1 MAGQARLVRVDAHDD
16 GLNSWEMRRFA
27 PSRALNGLVAG
38 YTDYA
43 ERTTDFTIRR
53 ELPHGEGVL
62 IVNLGAPIEITG
74 GDGLLIRLSA
84 GQAVVAGFHLRPA
97 LSSSS
102 GEQRGIQIDISLPAL
117 RRLLGLPMDTLLD
130 RTIPLEMLLG
140 RTAHTLGQRL
150 ADTADA
156 TVRIAL
162 LEAELLAV
170 FASRPQLT
178 SSQLAALQ
186 FLKQPDAEIMDVAR
200 TIGWSRKH
208 LSDRVRDAVGVGPRS
223 YRRVLRFDRAV
234 GSIRRGAAAQGW
246 AGLAAEA
253 GYYDQ
258 SHMIRE
264 FKELAGMTPAELV
277 RHQIPD
283 GGGFAEN

>member
-1 MAGQARLVRVDAHDD
+1 MAGAARLLRVDAHDD
-16 GLNSWEMRRFA
+16 GLNRWEMRRYA
-27 PSRALNGLVAG
+27 PSPALAGLVGG

-43 ERTTDFTIRR
+43 ERTAGFTMRR

-74 GDGLLIRLSA
+74 GDGQLIRLGA
-84 GQAVVAGFHLRPA
+84 GQAFVAGFHLRPA
-97 LSSSS
+97 LSNSS
-102 GEQRGIQIDISLPAL
+102 GEQRGIQIEISLPAL
-117 RRLLGLPMDTLLD
+117 RRLLGLPMEALLD
-130 RTIPLEMLLG
+130 RTIPLETLMG
-140 RTAHTLGQRL
+140 RTAHALGQRL
-150 ADTADA
+150 VDAADA
-156 TVRIAL
+156 PTRIAL
-162 LEAELLAV
+162 LEAELSAA
-170 FASRPQLT
+170 FASRPQLAPA
-178 SSQLAALQ
+178 QLAALQ

-234 GSIRRGAAAQGW
+234 GLIRDGATSQGW
-246 AGLAAEA
+246 AELAAEA

-264 FKELAGMTPAELV
+264 FNELAGLTPTELL
-277 RHQIPD
+277 RQQIP
-283 GGGFAEN
+283 GGGGYAEN